1 MNEFESEWT
10 SFIRIQGGVRV
21 FLSES
26 ERMSLRQIELVWIQS
41 FVQNVSE
48 FNMAEFKM
56 AVIIKLSQNKWVS
69 LLSANGGNQ
78 SWQVWVSLRI
88 NTKMVESKMVEF
100 KLAE

>member
-1 MNEFESEWT
+1 
-10 SFIRIQGGVRV
+10 
-21 FLSES
+21 
-26 ERMSLRQIELVWIQS
+26 
-41 FVQNVSE
+41 
-48 FNMAEFKM
+48 MAEFKM

-100 KLAE
+100 KLAELKMAAIIRLSQNEWVKFILCKMAESKMAEFKLAAIIKLN